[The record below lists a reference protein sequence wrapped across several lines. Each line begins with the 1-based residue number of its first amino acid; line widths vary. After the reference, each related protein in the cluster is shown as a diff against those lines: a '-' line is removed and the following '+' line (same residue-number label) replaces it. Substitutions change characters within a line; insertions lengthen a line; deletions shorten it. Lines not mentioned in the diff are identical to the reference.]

1 MGIFPFLPP
10 SARPLSHPR
19 PAAPAIDTP
28 GITFFA
34 STVLKDFLGD
44 KVKKNAAYFTTVAI
58 LFAVTVGATWVC
70 FFKWQKR

>member
-34 STVLKDFLGD
+34 YMVLEDHLDD
-44 KVKKNAAYFTTVAI
+44 KVKKSAMYVTTVAI